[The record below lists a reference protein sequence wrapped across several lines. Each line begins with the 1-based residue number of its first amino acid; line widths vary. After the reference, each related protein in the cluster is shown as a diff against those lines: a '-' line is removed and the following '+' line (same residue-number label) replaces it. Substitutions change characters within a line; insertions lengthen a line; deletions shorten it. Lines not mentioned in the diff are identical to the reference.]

1 MVRDCLCGDII
12 TKIDNVTLNKV
23 SDLRKYIYSKEVG
36 DEVVL
41 TVNRGGRVY
50 EINFNLG
57 RK

>member
-1 MVRDCLCGDII
+1 MVRDCLYGDII

-23 SDLRKYIYSKEVG
+23 SDLRKYIYSKEIG
-36 DEVVL
+36 DEVIF
-41 TVNRGGRVY
+41 TVNRRGRVY